1 MKLNANIYTIQLFYI
16 YKTKRN
22 IFGVFSLEGDNKELN
37 LVPIRSSRCAAERRY
52 LKSTEPP
59 KSPLPFAQVTHL
71 HLIHARQL
79 LLSCIET

>member
-1 MKLNANIYTIQLFYI
+1 MYHTNNPPIILLFI
-16 YKTKRN
+16 VISN
-22 IFGVFSLEGDNKELN
+22 VVFSLEGDNKELN

-71 HLIHARQL
+71 HLIPARQL
-79 LLSCIET
+79 LLSCVEA